1 MLKNKSVFKISSL
14 IPHLSYL
21 KRKTVRRFTLIELLV
36 VIAIIAILAAM
47 LLPALAQVREKAK
60 GINCSANYK
69 QYGVGLANYGND
81 NSDYL
86 PGPCYKKPYNILRGY
101 NANSNPAYLLDLYYI
116 KSVRLKSNGNPKETR
131 TVWHCPAREI
141 FASTTENDDRL
152 FCLAHNTNANL
163 DATAQN
169 PFGDQ
174 SSGTSKLPKKL
185 SNVKSPFAGLSSIA
199 LIAEQN
205 RYSDKDYYDHP
216 ATFPANVQQALHN
229 QGFNVLWGDLHV
241 SMWTARRK
249 FVLLPG
255 AAAYAR

>member
-1 MLKNKSVFKISSL
+1 M
-14 IPHLSYL
+14 
-21 KRKTVRRFTLIELLV
+21 KTSHQMKYCNMFAFTLIELLV

-47 LLPALAQVREKAK
+47 LLPALAKVREKAK
-60 GINCSANYK
+60 GINCSSNYK
-69 QYGVGLANYGND
+69 QYGIGLANYVND

-101 NANSNPAYLLDLYYI
+101 NSNSNPAYLLDFYYI
-116 KSVRLKSNGNPKETR
+116 KSVRLKSNGDPKETR

-141 FASTTENDDRL
+141 YASSTANDDRL
-152 FCLAHNTNANL
+152 FCVANNTNADL
-163 DATAQN
+163 DANART

-174 SSGTSKLPKKL
+174 STSNSKMPKKYA
-185 SNVKSPFAGLSSIA
+185 NVKSPFAGLSRIA
-199 LIAEQN
+199 LFAEQN

-216 ATFPANVQQALHN
+216 ETFPANVQQALHA

>member
-1 MLKNKSVFKISSL
+1 M
-14 IPHLSYL
+14 
-21 KRKTVRRFTLIELLV
+21 KTSRQTKYCNLFVFTLIELLI

-47 LLPALAQVREKAK
+47 LLPALAKVREKAK
-60 GINCSANYK
+60 GINCAANYK
-69 QYGVGLANYGND
+69 QYGVGLANYVND

-101 NANSNPAYLLDLYYI
+101 NSNSNPAYLLDLYYI

-141 FASTTENDDRL
+141 YASSTATDDRL
-152 FCLAHNTNANL
+152 FCVANNTNANL
-163 DATAQN
+163 DANARN

-174 SSGTSKLPKKL
+174 NTSNSKLPKKFA
-185 SNVKSPFAGLSSIA
+185 NVKSPFAGLSRIA
-199 LIAEQN
+199 LFAEQN
-205 RYSDKDYYDHP
+205 RYSDNDYYDHP
-216 ATFPANVQQALHN
+216 ETFPANVQQALHN